1 MDVVT
6 VEHPDSSVVDTLSG
20 IESKKHRMQTGQD
33 SDDFSSRYELLEQV
47 GSGASGTVW
56 KCRLALGNSPPKRAG
71 GPVAVEDPV
80 PGRIYAAK
88 IIDMRPFKLRERFSM
103 QRLMR
108 EVDIMR
114 QLRHPNI
121 IHLVEALDTP
131 EQLVL
136 ILEYA
141 PGVELFD
148 AILAK
153 TNFSESEARP
163 VFVQVARALQYMH
176 SKSIVHRDVKPE
188 NVMIIDR
195 TAPDGLYPEAKLLDF
210 GLSKAIDADTGG
222 SVARTFV
229 GTPSYLAPEVE
240 ERKGGKGKPYGT
252 PVDCWSLGAMLY
264 VMLVAR
270 FPEFQVQGGRKHVRM
285 HGAAWDKVSAEAK
298 ELIRNLMA
306 FDAGARLSV
315 DKALRHPWLGD
326 LAARD
331 APPSPLQQAPAPPR
345 NQFQG
350 MPPLSESYEFVVSPP
365 PAGGARTEAAAAVG
379 VSDSLGSQPSQQSN
393 GGAVSSSSSHGGD
406 GAWGGRLPIVTEQE
420 TPPATTARKSF
431 EFSPRGPAI
440 RELGPDESP
449 LGSLDYGMGDTA
461 AAGGGGVRSR
471 NSNDAK
477 EASNANPR
485 EDNINV
491 GGGGNMNRSN
501 SMQVDEPRNGGG
513 TTMISVHNH
522 QGIGLTRPPPDGH
535 VPLLQLQARVTAV
548 METAVGTYTD
558 CPLGAASLRRSAAL
572 CRESLRESVT
582 LLKKIERTAAQVI
595 TLFPDL
601 TLAVEEG
608 EPDLARDFFSTVKSW
623 VQEMYTEVNAVQ
635 AHNKANAVEVGDAMK
650 THAEMGIEGMRLR
663 EEELRRQ
670 QQQQGGTAYMGKGG
684 RHGVHGSANTGAAQH
699 QHDVR
704 GGKQIDL
711 DAETFEVVRQIQ
723 ELRNHLSRTGSSQG
737 SAAPGD
743 GSTAEATAG
752 DNSTAEATAG
762 DDSTANDGS
771 TAEATAGDNSTAS
784 ATAAGGSTATA
795 TAGGGGNTASAG
807 DGASMVAAAAAA
819 AGESAAAAAAG
830 KSPKEILSD
839 EKLINL
845 FLLVAGRSPNWPH
858 EGPGRSTGGTGESS
872 SGGGGDGGGSGGS
885 SGGSEAS
892 GGGSGAQDMDVDGV
906 AGLTANMSVKDGA
919 DAPSGQ
925 EAEMPPIPPRQW
937 VGAGAGAGEQG
948 GGEHGAWGGGMQLAR
963 MNDDTCYSE
972 VQQAL
977 ETLQEIDSVLEQL
990 ALFWANSEVI
1000 FDVLLRKGDLVEKF
1014 VAFANKPRLLQ
1025 RFRER
1030 LADYKRFW
1038 EGVQGVCNKYVS
1050 GQHKSGGLQG
1060 ASTPKGTER
1069 ARSDSMAA
1077 DAGASAYDGS
1087 YSASSNRTD
1096 SNTSSAGTQ
1105 SEAETSKQGLG
1116 GGGGWGN
1123 VDMGFAAR

>member
-1 MDVVT
+1 MDAMT
-6 VEHPDSSVVDTLSG
+6 VEHPDSPVVDTLSG

-33 SDDFSSRYELLEQV
+33 SDDFSSRYELLGQV

-56 KCRLALGNSPPKRAG
+56 KCRLAPGNGPPKRAG

-88 IIDMRPFKLRERFSM
+88 IIDLRPFKLRERFSM

-114 QLRHPNI
+114 RLRHPNI

-148 AILAK
+148 AILSK
-153 TNFSESEARP
+153 TSFSENEARP
-163 VFVQVARALQYMH
+163 VFVQARRRVARALQYMH

-210 GLSKAIDADTGG
+210 GLSKAIDADMGG

-240 ERKGGKGKPYGT
+240 ERKGGKGRPYGT

-306 FDAGARLSV
+306 FDAEARLSV

-331 APPSPLQQAPAPPR
+331 APPSPLQQATAPPR

-350 MPPLSESYEFVVSPP
+350 MPPLSESYEFVASPV
-365 PAGGARTEAAAAVG
+365 PAGGARAEAAAAVG
-379 VSDSLGSQPSQQSN
+379 VSDSLGSQPYQQSS
-393 GGAVSSSSSHGGD
+393 GGRASSSSSNGGD

-431 EFSPRGPAI
+431 EFTPTGPSI

-461 AAGGGGVRSR
+461 AAGGGGVQSR
-471 NSNDAK
+471 NNNDAK
-477 EASNANPR
+477 ETSNANPR
-485 EDNINV
+485 ENNSNGI

-501 SMQVDEPRNGGG
+501 SMQVDEPRNGGE
-513 TTMISVHNH
+513 TAIISVHNH

-548 METAVGTYTD
+548 MESAVGTYSD

-608 EPDLARDFFSTVKSW
+608 EPDLARDFFATVKSW
-623 VQEMYTEVNAVQ
+623 VQEMYTEVNVVQ

-650 THAEMGIEGMRLR
+650 THAEMGVEGVRLR
-663 EEELRRQ
+663 EEELQRQ
-670 QQQQGGTAYMGKGG
+670 QQQQGGTAYMAKGG
-684 RHGVHGSANTGAAQH
+684 RHGVHGSANTGADQH

-711 DAETFEVVRQIQ
+711 DPETFEVVRQIQ
-723 ELRNHLSRTGSSQG
+723 ELRNHLSGTGSSQG
-737 SAAPGD
+737 SAAPGA
-743 GSTAEATAG
+743 TTTATA
-752 DNSTAEATAG
+752 TAANGATVSA
-762 DDSTANDGS
+762 TANDGS
-771 TAEATAGDNSTAS
+771 TAEATAGDNSAAS
-784 ATAAGGSTATA
+784 ATAAGDNSPASATAAGDSTATG
-795 TAGGGGNTASAG
+795 TAGGGVDTASAG
-807 DGASMVAAAAAA
+807 DGASMA
-819 AGESAAAAAAG
+819 AAAAAAG
-830 KSPKEILSD
+830 KSPNEILSD

-845 FLLVAGRSPNWPH
+845 FLLVAGRSPNWPY
-858 EGPGRSTGGTGESS
+858 EGPGRSTGGSEESS
-872 SGGGGDGGGSGGS
+872 SGGGGGSGGS
-885 SGGSEAS
+885 ESS
-892 GGGSGAQDMDVDGV
+892 GGGSGAQGVDVDGA
-906 AGLTANMSVKDGA
+906 AGQTANMSIDDGA
-919 DAPSGQ
+919 DASSGQ
-925 EAEMPPIPPRQW
+925 EAEMPPLPPRQW
-937 VGAGAGAGEQG
+937 VGARAGAGEQG
-948 GGEHGAWGGGMQLAR
+948 GGEHGAWGGMQLAR

-977 ETLQEIDSVLEQL
+977 DTLQEIDSVLEQL

-1038 EGVQGVCNKYVS
+1038 EGVQSVCNKYVS
-1050 GQHKSGGLQG
+1050 GQQKSGGFQG
-1060 ASTPKGTER
+1060 ASTPKGAGR

-1077 DAGASAYDGS
+1077 DAGATAYDGS

-1105 SEAETSKQGLG
+1105 SEAEPSKQGLG

-1123 VDMGFAAR
+1123 VDMGFVNSD

>member
-1 MDVVT
+1 
-6 VEHPDSSVVDTLSG
+6 
-20 IESKKHRMQTGQD
+20 
-33 SDDFSSRYELLEQV
+33 
-47 GSGASGTVW
+47 
-56 KCRLALGNSPPKRAG
+56 
-71 GPVAVEDPV
+71 
-80 PGRIYAAK
+80 
-88 IIDMRPFKLRERFSM
+88 M

-114 QLRHPNI
+114 RLRHPNI

-148 AILAK
+148 AILSK
-153 TNFSESEARP
+153 TSFSESEARP

-195 TAPDGLYPEAKLLDF
+195 IAPDGLYPEAKLLDF

-240 ERKGGKGKPYGT
+240 EKKGGKGKPYGT

-331 APPSPLQQAPAPPR
+331 APPSPLQQAMAPPR

-350 MPPLSESYEFVVSPP
+350 MPPLSESYEFVASPVP
-365 PAGGARTEAAAAVG
+365 GGGARAEAAAAVG
-379 VSDSLGSQPSQQSN
+379 VSDSLGSQPYQQSI
-393 GGAVSSSSSHGGD
+393 GGGPISSSSNGGD

-420 TPPATTARKSF
+420 TPPATSARKSF
-431 EFSPRGPAI
+431 EFTPTGELNPTGEFDPTGPSI

-461 AAGGGGVRSR
+461 ASGGGGVQSR
-471 NSNDAK
+471 NNNDTK
-477 EASNANPR
+477 EASNAYPR
-485 EDNINV
+485 GDNSNGI

-501 SMQVDEPRNGGG
+501 SMQVDEPRNRGE
-513 TTMISVHNH
+513 TTMISVLKHP
-522 QGIGLTRPPPDGH
+522 GIGLTRPPPDGH

-548 METAVGTYTD
+548 MESAVGTYSES
-558 CPLGAASLRRSAAL
+558 PLGAASLRRSAAL

-601 TLAVEEG
+601 ELAVEEG

-623 VQEMYTEVNAVQ
+623 VQEMYNEVNIVQ

-650 THAEMGIEGMRLR
+650 THAEMGMEGVRLR
-663 EEELRRQ
+663 EEELQRQQQQQQ
-670 QQQQGGTAYMGKGG
+670 QQQQGGTAYMAKGG
-684 RHGVHGSANTGAAQH
+684 RHAVHGSANTGATQH
-699 QHDVR
+699 QQDVR

-711 DAETFEVVRQIQ
+711 DPETFEVVRQIQ
-723 ELRNHLSRTGSSQG
+723 ELRNHLSRTTSSQG
-737 SAAPGD
+737 SAAPGA
-743 GSTAEATAG
+743 TTTATA
-752 DNSTAEATAG
+752 TAANGAKV
-762 DDSTANDGS
+762 SATANDGS
-771 TAEATAGDNSTAS
+771 TAEATAGDDSTATATAAGDNSPAS
-784 ATAAGGSTATA
+784 ATAADGSTATA
-795 TAGGGGNTASAG
+795 TAGGGVNAASAG
-807 DGASMVAAAAAA
+807 DGAPIATAAAAGKGAAAAAA
-819 AGESAAAAAAG
+819 AAAAS
-830 KSPKEILSD
+830 KSPNEILSD

-845 FLLVAGRSPNWPH
+845 FLLVAGRSPKWPH

-872 SGGGGDGGGSGGS
+872 DGGGGSGD
-885 SGGSEAS
+885 SEAS
-892 GGGSGAQDMDVDGV
+892 GGGSGVQGVDVDGV
-906 AGLTANMSVKDGA
+906 AGLTANMSVDDGA

-925 EAEMPPIPPRQW
+925 EAEMPPLPPRQW
-937 VGAGAGAGEQG
+937 VGAEAGAGEQG
-948 GGEHGAWGGGMQLAR
+948 GGEHEAWGGGMQLAR
-963 MNDDTCYSE
+963 LNDETCYSE

-977 ETLQEIDSVLEQL
+977 DTLQEIDSVLEQL

-1038 EGVQGVCNKYVS
+1038 EGVQSVCNKYVC

-1060 ASTPKGTER
+1060 ASTPKGAAR
-1069 ARSDSMAA
+1069 GRSDSMAA
-1077 DAGASAYDGS
+1077 DAGATAYDGS

-1096 SNTSSAGTQ
+1096 SNTSSSGTQ
-1105 SEAETSKQGLG
+1105 SEAEPSKQGLG
-1116 GGGGWGN
+1116 GGVGWGN
-1123 VDMGFAAR
+1123 VDMGFVNSN

>member
-1 MDVVT
+1 
-6 VEHPDSSVVDTLSG
+6 
-20 IESKKHRMQTGQD
+20 
-33 SDDFSSRYELLEQV
+33 
-47 GSGASGTVW
+47 
-56 KCRLALGNSPPKRAG
+56 
-71 GPVAVEDPV
+71 
-80 PGRIYAAK
+80 
-88 IIDMRPFKLRERFSM
+88 
-103 QRLMR
+103 MR

-114 QLRHPNI
+114 RLRHPNI

-148 AILAK
+148 AILSK
-153 TNFSESEARP
+153 TSFSENEARP

-210 GLSKAIDADTGG
+210 GLSKAIDADMGG

-240 ERKGGKGKPYGT
+240 ERKGGKGRPYGT

-306 FDAGARLSV
+306 FDAEARLSV

-326 LAARD
+326 LATRD
-331 APPSPLQQAPAPPR
+331 APPSPLQQATVPPR
-345 NQFQG
+345 NQFQR
-350 MPPLSESYEFVVSPP
+350 MPPLSESYEFVASPV
-365 PAGGARTEAAAAVG
+365 PAGGARAEAAAAVG
-379 VSDSLGSQPSQQSN
+379 VSDSLGSQPYQQSS
-393 GGAVSSSSSHGGD
+393 GGRASSSSSNGGD

-431 EFSPRGPAI
+431 EFTPTGPSI

-471 NSNDAK
+471 NNSDAK
-477 EASNANPR
+477 GASNANPR
-485 EDNINV
+485 ENNSNGI
-491 GGGGNMNRSN
+491 GGGGNMNRRN
-501 SMQVDEPRNGGG
+501 SMQVDEPRNGGE
-513 TTMISVHNH
+513 TAMTVHNH

-548 METAVGTYTD
+548 MESAVGTYSD

-608 EPDLARDFFSTVKSW
+608 EPDLARDFFATVKSW
-623 VQEMYTEVNAVQ
+623 VQEMYTEVNVVQ
-635 AHNKANAVEVGDAMK
+635 THNKANAVEVGDAMK
-650 THAEMGIEGMRLR
+650 THAEMGVEGVRLR
-663 EEELRRQ
+663 EEELQRQ
-670 QQQQGGTAYMGKGG
+670 QQQQGGTAYMAKGG
-684 RHGVHGSANTGAAQH
+684 RHGVHGSANTGADQH
-699 QHDVR
+699 QHD

-711 DAETFEVVRQIQ
+711 DPETFEVVRQIQ
-723 ELRNHLSRTGSSQG
+723 ELRNHLSGTGSSQG
-737 SAAPGD
+737 SAAPGATTTATATAANGATVSATAND
-743 GSTAEATAG
+743 SSTAEATAG
-752 DNSTAEATAG
+752 DNSAASATAAG
-762 DDSTANDGS
+762 GCTATATADGATVTATANDGS
-771 TAEATAGDNSTAS
+771 TAEATAGDNSAAS
-784 ATAAGGSTATA
+784 ATANDGSTATA
-795 TAGGGGNTASAG
+795 TANGATVTATANDGSTAEATAGDNSAASATAAGDSTATGTAGGGVDAASAG
-807 DGASMVAAAAAA
+807 NGASMAAAAA
-819 AGESAAAAAAG
+819 AGESAAAAAAVAAG
-830 KSPKEILSD
+830 KSPNEILSD

-858 EGPGRSTGGTGESS
+858 EGPGRSTGGSEESS
-872 SGGGGDGGGSGGS
+872 SGGGGGSGGS
-885 SGGSEAS
+885 ESS
-892 GGGSGAQDMDVDGV
+892 GGGSGAQGVDVDGA
-906 AGLTANMSVKDGA
+906 AGQTANMSIDDGA

-925 EAEMPPIPPRQW
+925 EAEMPPLPPRQW
-937 VGAGAGAGEQG
+937 VGAGAGAG
-948 GGEHGAWGGGMQLAR
+948 
-963 MNDDTCYSE
+963 
-972 VQQAL
+972 
-977 ETLQEIDSVLEQL
+977 
-990 ALFWANSEVI
+990 
-1000 FDVLLRKGDLVEKF
+1000 
-1014 VAFANKPRLLQ
+1014 
-1025 RFRER
+1025 
-1030 LADYKRFW
+1030 
-1038 EGVQGVCNKYVS
+1038 
-1050 GQHKSGGLQG
+1050 
-1060 ASTPKGTER
+1060 
-1069 ARSDSMAA
+1069 
-1077 DAGASAYDGS
+1077 
-1087 YSASSNRTD
+1087 
-1096 SNTSSAGTQ
+1096 
-1105 SEAETSKQGLG
+1105 
-1116 GGGGWGN
+1116 
-1123 VDMGFAAR
+1123 

>member
-1 MDVVT
+1 MDAVA
-6 VEHPDSSVVDTLSG
+6 VEHPDSPVVDTLSG

-56 KCRLALGNSPPKRAG
+56 KCRLAPGNGPPKRAG
-71 GPVAVEDPV
+71 GPVAGEDPV

-88 IIDMRPFKLRERFSM
+88 IIDLRPFKLRERFSM

-114 QLRHPNI
+114 RLRHPNI

-148 AILAK
+148 AILSKAS
-153 TNFSESEARP
+153 FSESEARP

-270 FPEFQVQGGRKHVRM
+270 FPEFQVQGARKHVRM

-306 FDAGARLSV
+306 FDAGARLTV

-331 APPSPLQQAPAPPR
+331 APPSPLQQATAPPR

-350 MPPLSESYEFVVSPP
+350 MPPLSESYEFVVSPV
-365 PAGGARTEAAAAVG
+365 PAGGAKAEAAAAVG
-379 VSDSLGSQPSQQSN
+379 GSDSLGSQPYQQSS
-393 GGAVSSSSSHGGD
+393 GGGSSSSSSNGGD

-420 TPPATTARKSF
+420 TPPAKTARKSF
-431 EFSPRGPAI
+431 EFTPTGPSI

-461 AAGGGGVRSR
+461 ADGGGGVQSR
-471 NSNDAK
+471 NNKDVK
-477 EASNANPR
+477 EASNASPR
-485 EDNINV
+485 EHNSNGI

-501 SMQVDEPRNGGG
+501 SMQVDEPSKGGE
-513 TTMISVHNH
+513 TAMISVHNH

-535 VPLLQLQARVTAV
+535 VPLLQLQARITAV
-548 METAVGTYTD
+548 METAVGTYSD
-558 CPLGAASLRRSAAL
+558 CPQGAASLRRSAAL

-608 EPDLARDFFSTVKSW
+608 EPDLARDFFATVKSW
-623 VQEMYTEVNAVQ
+623 VREMYTDVNVVQ

-650 THAEMGIEGMRLR
+650 THAEMGMEGLRLR
-663 EEELRRQ
+663 EEELQR
-670 QQQQGGTAYMGKGG
+670 QQQQGGTAYMAKGE
-684 RHGVHGSANTGAAQH
+684 RHSAHGSANTGAAQH
-699 QHDVR
+699 QNQHHGD
-704 GGKQIDL
+704 KQIDL
-711 DAETFEVVRQIQ
+711 DPETFEVVRQIQ

-737 SAAPGD
+737 SAAPGAATTATATAANGATASATAND
-743 GSTAEATAG
+743 GATAEASAEATAG
-752 DNSTAEATAG
+752 DNSAP
-762 DDSTANDGS
+762 
-771 TAEATAGDNSTAS
+771 S
-784 ATAAGGSTATA
+784 ATAADGSTATA
-795 TAGGGGNTASAG
+795 TAAGGNTASAS
-807 DGASMVAAAAAA
+807 DGASM
-819 AGESAAAAAAG
+819 AAAAAAG
-830 KSPKEILSD
+830 KSPKEIMSD

-845 FLLVAGRSPNWPH
+845 FLLMAGRGPNWPH
-858 EGPGRSTGGTGESS
+858 DGPGRSTGGTGESS
-872 SGGGGDGGGSGGS
+872 SGGGSGGS
-885 SGGSEAS
+885 DGSEAS
-892 GGGSGAQDMDVDGV
+892 GGGSGAQGVDVDGV
-906 AGLTANMSVKDGA
+906 AGLTAKMSIDDGA

-925 EAEMPPIPPRQW
+925 EAEMPPPPPRQW

-963 MNDDTCYSE
+963 VHDDTCYSE
-972 VQQAL
+972 VKQAL
-977 ETLQEIDSVLEQL
+977 QMLQEVDSVLEQL

-1038 EGVQGVCNKYVS
+1038 EGVQSVCNKYVC
-1050 GQHKSGGLQG
+1050 GHHKCGGLQG
-1060 ASTPKGTER
+1060 ASTPKGAAR
-1069 ARSDSMAA
+1069 PRSDSMGA
-1077 DAGASAYDGS
+1077 DAGATAYDGS
-1087 YSASSNRTD
+1087 YNASSNRTD
-1096 SNTSSAGTQ
+1096 SNASSVGAQ
-1105 SEAETSKQGLG
+1105 SEAEPSKQGLG
-1116 GGGGWGN
+1116 DGGGWGN
-1123 VDMGFAAR
+1123 VDMGFAR